1 MRSIAGCIQKDY
13 FGPYQVNRRACA
25 LYKSLQAK
33 GFTNDFLTAINW
45 VNTFAIAVSEENAAG
60 GRVVTAPTNGAS
72 GIIPAVLCWYD
83 KFIHELDTYR
93 YSLFSDRRCHRHS
106 VQKMPLFWGLKLD
119 VREKSALPVQWR
131 QQD

>member
-1 MRSIAGCIQKDY
+1 MVCIQKDY
-13 FGPYQVNRRACA
+13 FGPYKVPRRACA

-33 GFTNDFLTAINW
+33 GYTNDFLTALNW

-83 KFIHELDTYR
+83 KFYHELDTSAVTR
-93 YSLFSDRRCHRHS
+93 FFLPPALSPFCSN
-106 VQKMPLFWGLKLD
+106 KMHLFWALKL
-119 VREKSALPVQWR
+119 VARGK
-131 QQD
+131 